1 MKYLLIGQPNAG
13 KSSIYN
19 KMTSAENIIH
29 RVEGTT
35 RDWHSSKIKGLNYSV
50 IYDSPGVIIN
60 DNKSTKIHFSKIL
73 PDVDIFLYVVDL
85 KKENDAIDRESIN
98 QLRKF
103 NKKII
108 LLINKDDNLDEN
120 SEFFKIRF

>member
-1 MKYLLIGQPNAG
+1 MQG
-13 KSSIYN
+13 KVQSRTTY
-19 KMTSAENIIH
+19 AENIIH

-50 IYDSPGVIIN
+50 IFDSPGVIIK
-60 DNKSTKIHFSKIL
+60 DNKSTNITYKIF

-85 KKENDAIDRESIN
+85 KGKNDAMNGESIN
-98 QLRKF
+98 QLRKY

-108 LLINKDDNLDEN
+108 LLINKDDNSDEN
-120 SEFFKIRF
+120 SEFLKSGLKNVLYIMFA

>member
-19 KMTSAENIIH
+19 KLTDAENIIH

-35 RDWHSSKIKGLNYSV
+35 RDWHLSKIKGLNYSV

-60 DNKSTKIHFSKIL
+60 DNKS
-73 PDVDIFLYVVDL
+73 
-85 KKENDAIDRESIN
+85 N
-98 QLRKF
+98 
-103 NKKII
+103 
-108 LLINKDDNLDEN
+108 
-120 SEFFKIRF
+120 